1 MVLKGGFEGYSIPID
16 SPLYP
21 GPPWLY
27 WDVEAVITLVVFK
40 KETVEPLL
48 PEGVSPVGGDPL
60 GAVWIARYPTTTLG
74 PYNEVLIAVQVEGD
88 FGLAYYIPYIY
99 VTNDAALAAG
109 REVAGA
115 PKKIASIDIRQEGS
129 TVVGWAERGGM
140 SIEAHVKLEYKVDEA
155 FISGLLPEE
164 GVPLLSLRL
173 LPRVGESPGLA
184 QMVLWKSKV
193 FFNRKLGSISALGGP
208 SKVVLRGSIEDPIDR
223 MEIKEIVQGLYA
235 RFDME
240 LDVDRVVREWRV

>member
-1 MVLKGGFEGYSIPID
+1 MVLKGGFEGYTIPVD

-21 GPPWLY
+21 PPPWLY
-27 WDVEAVITLVVFK
+27 WDVEAVIVLAVFK
-40 KETVEPLL
+40 GDSVEPLL
-48 PEGVSPVGGDPL
+48 PEGVSPAGGDPL

-88 FGLAYYIPYIY
+88 FGMAYYIPYIY

-115 PKKIASIDIRQEGS
+115 PKKIASIDIRREGS

-140 SIEAHVKLEYKVDEA
+140 CIEAHVRLEYRADEG

-164 GVPLLSLRL
+164 GVPLLSLRM
-173 LPRVGESPGLA
+173 LPRVGGAPGLA
-184 QMVLWKSKV
+184 QTVLWKSKV
-193 FFNRKLGSISALGGP
+193 FFNRKLDGISALGGS
-208 SKVVLRGSIEDPIDR
+208 SKVLLRGSVEDPVDR
-223 MEIKEIVQGLYA
+223 LEIKEVVQGLYA

-240 LDVDRVVREWRV
+240 LDVDRVVGEWRV